1 MVVGDGMES
10 SDVAYSSGRPVF
22 RVVCDN
28 GRVMH
33 FAMGE
38 ETLSYLVCDKGGGN
52 AKSYRVQIVP
62 A

>member
-1 MVVGDGMES
+1 MVVGEGMES
-10 SDVAYSSGRPVF
+10 SDVSYADGRPVF
-22 RVVCDN
+22 RMVCDN

-33 FAMGE
+33 FVMCE
-38 ETLSYLVCDKGGGN
+38 ETLSYLICDKDGGN